1 MVASGHPSNLL
12 IGIGATRYTPLG
24 ESTYLQP
31 GDQAIVRVYDTAG
44 DTHSEL
50 RQTVSG

>member
-1 MVASGHPSNLL
+1 
-12 IGIGATRYTPLG
+12 LG

-31 GDQAIVRVYDTAG
+31 GDQAVVRVYDTVSDAY
-44 DTHSEL
+44 SEL